1 MLTINHDKIVADSP
15 KQLYQVWRV
24 TADNRTKNTFPPSS
38 LALVMFGKQVRIIL
52 PFLLSIDNCY

>member
-38 LALVMFGKQVRIIL
+38 LALVMLVRIIL